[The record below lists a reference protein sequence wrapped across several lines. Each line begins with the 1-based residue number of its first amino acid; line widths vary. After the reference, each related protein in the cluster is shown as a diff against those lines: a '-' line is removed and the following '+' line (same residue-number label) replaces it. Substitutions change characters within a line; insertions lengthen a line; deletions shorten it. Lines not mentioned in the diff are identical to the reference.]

1 MRSLRTILLYWTRRV
16 VERKPGKTHVLIG
29 DTDEAWGLFRNWELG
44 LYP

>member
-1 MRSLRTILLYWTRRV
+1 
-16 VERKPGKTHVLIG
+16 VERKPGKTNTNVLIG